1 MFVELHPWALNGVE
15 EVPAQQKVEHEE
27 GEEGERPPDVV
38 HVVSS
43 SRGKR
48 LNTLM
53 VKQQLYILQNEVLIT
68 SREIP
73 FVRKKRYILHPVL
86 CTIRPE
92 YISGD
97 TLYAIYFVLFANYVF
112 YPWDYP

>member
-1 MFVELHPWALNGVE
+1 MFELHPWALDGVE

-53 VKQQLYILQNEVLIT
+53 VRQQLYILQNEGEDRVSIII
-68 SREIP
+68 E
-73 FVRKKRYILHPVL
+73 VQMQ
-86 CTIRPE
+86 
-92 YISGD
+92 GD
-97 TLYAIYFVLFANYVF
+97 T
-112 YPWDYP
+112 